1 MWLSSFIAGVTDS
14 SARSRKWVRH
24 TAVLI
29 PIDGRFN
36 TVVGWDG
43 SRKERDQGRPR
54 MGSASDARHGR
65 CALPSDI

>member
-1 MWLSSFIAGVTDS
+1 MWLSFIGAVCARGGVTDS

-29 PIDGRFN
+29 PRDGCFN

-43 SRKERDQGRPR
+43 SRKERDLRAWDGIGIGRT
-54 MGSASDARHGR
+54 AR
-65 CALPSDI
+65 S